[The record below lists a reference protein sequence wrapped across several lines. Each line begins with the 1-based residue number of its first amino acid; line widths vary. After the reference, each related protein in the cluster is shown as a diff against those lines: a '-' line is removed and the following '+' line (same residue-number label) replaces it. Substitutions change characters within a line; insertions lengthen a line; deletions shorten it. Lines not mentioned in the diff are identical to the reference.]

1 MNLRELKLAIVI
13 DDETPEIK
21 KVNSFFHEL
30 FGDLQKYIIIDCEF
44 YHNTY
49 YMKNNKLVLIEQLNH
64 NLLKF
69 DYVFIFKQFEDVI
82 GYTEMEEII
91 VFMIEK
97 YFNIKKFRTSQIKNH
112 DYQLFNDYKNQNL
125 IQLII

>member
-1 MNLRELKLAIVI
+1 MNLRDLKLAIAI
-13 DDETPEIK
+13 YDETPEIK

-30 FGDLQKYIIIDCEF
+30 FGDLRKYIIIDSMF
-44 YHNTY
+44 YDNTY
-49 YMKNNKLVLIEQLNH
+49 YVKNNKLVLIEQLNH

-69 DYVFIFKQFEDVI
+69 DYGFIFKQFEDVI
-82 GYTEMEEII
+82 GYTDMEEII

-97 YFNIKKFRTSQIKNH
+97 YFNIKKFRISHIKID
-112 DYQLFNDYKNQNL
+112 DYQLFHYYKNQNL